1 MLSDY
6 SLFPLSYHRY
16 PAAHLRVEIVLL
28 TIDEGRLKVLMRHW
42 QDDPFAGQMI
52 LPGGFVRDRVSL
64 DACASAILYELC
76 ELHEVRLEQFHV
88 FSNPHRDPRGW
99 VVSVGLLG
107 FVPSDLMVETVAA
120 KQRLQLI
127 EAHYNESVDLST
139 LLVRDFRIH
148 PGFDHEDIIV
158 AAIRHARAHLQI
170 SSQCLDLLESEFTL
184 LELQAMHEAILNEKL
199 SPVTF
204 RKRML
209 GRTFAD
215 GSHLAYAGCQ
225 ISTGGRPAQ
234 LYRLAAREL

>member
-1 MLSDY
+1 M
-6 SLFPLSYHRY
+6 
-16 PAAHLRVEIVLL
+16 
-28 TIDEGRLKVLMRHW
+28 
-42 QDDPFAGQMI
+42 
-52 LPGGFVRDRVSL
+52 
-64 DACASAILYELC
+64 
-76 ELHEVRLEQFHV
+76 
-88 FSNPHRDPRGW
+88 
-99 VVSVGLLG
+99 
-107 FVPSDLMVETVAA
+107 
-120 KQRLQLI
+120 
-127 EAHYNESVDLST
+127 DLST